1 MVEKSKLSSV
11 FQDKGF
17 LNLWL
22 NQILVQL
29 SFNSLNFALIIWVFQ
44 LTNSSIAVS
53 GLLAAVLL
61 PAMLLGLFAGV
72 LVDLIDR
79 KKVILTIDFLLAIL
93 FLSLIF
99 FRDNYPAILIIT
111 FLVNTLAQFYTSA
124 ESSAIPLIA
133 KKEQLISANSIFSAT
148 FYACFLLG
156 FALAGPLISN
166 FGIDFIF
173 SFGAAA
179 LFLAF
184 ILSFTFP
191 KIFAQPDERG
201 KRLKIALKKTN
212 FADIKNMGLGE
223 ISDTISMIRGK
234 LPILSSILILSGI
247 QIVVSVL
254 GVLIPSFLE
263 TALRIKA
270 TDASIILIAPLAL
283 GITCGGIILSRLGQK
298 FVKRALVLRSIFFGG
313 LVFFL
318 IGISPVLVPAI
329 KYLPIHRPLPF
340 LTQPSLSTI
349 LIVGSFFL
357 GVIMISILV
366 PVQTIL
372 QENTPDKDR
381 GKVYAALGAAMA
393 ALSLVPVLLAGVLSD
408 LFGVTPIFI
417 GMGVLIISC
426 ALLGI
431 MPSFFFPEKT
441 LPLRVRQFLGLG
453 HWKKD
458 ESSKT

>member
-1 MVEKSKLSSV
+1 MVQKSTYSSV
-11 FQDKGF
+11 FKDKGF

-44 LTNSSIAVS
+44 LTNSSVAVS

-79 KKVILTIDFLLAIL
+79 KKIIVTIDFLLALL
-93 FLSLIF
+93 FLSLIP
-99 FRDNYPAILIIT
+99 FRDNYPAILVIT

-124 ESSAIPLIA
+124 EGSAIPLIA
-133 KKEQLISANSIFSAT
+133 KKEQLISANSIFSTT

-156 FALAGPLISN
+156 FALSGPLISH

-173 SFGAAA
+173 SFGAGA

-184 ILSFTFP
+184 ILAFTFP
-191 KIFAQPDERG
+191 QVFAQPDARG
-201 KRLKIALKKTN
+201 RRLLSALKKGN

-223 ISDTISMIRGK
+223 IFDTINMIKGK

-247 QIVVSVL
+247 QITTNII

-263 TALRIKA
+263 TALHIKA
-270 TDASIILIAPLAL
+270 TDVSYILIVPLAL
-283 GITCGGIILSRLGQK
+283 GIASGGVVLSKLGEK
-298 FVKRALVLRSIFFGG
+298 FIKRFLVLRSIFFGG
-313 LVFFL
+313 LIFFI
-318 IGISPVLVPAI
+318 IGISPIILPAI
-329 KYLPIHRPLPF
+329 KYLPKHRPLPF
-340 LTQPSLSTI
+340 LTQPSLSTV

-357 GVIMISILV
+357 GMIMVSILV
-366 PVQTIL
+366 PVQTVL

-381 GKVYAALGAAMA
+381 GKVFAALGASMA
-393 ALSLVPVLLAGVLSD
+393 ALSLIPVLLAGVLSD

-417 GMGVLIISC
+417 GLGIIIMMC
-426 ALLGI
+426 ALLGLK
-431 MPSFFFPEKT
+431 PSFFFPEKT
-441 LPLRVRQFLGLG
+441 LPLRVREFLGLG
-453 HWKKD
+453 HWERK
-458 ESSKT
+458 

>member
-1 MVEKSKLSSV
+1 MIQKSTYSSV
-11 FQDKGF
+11 FKDKGF

-53 GLLAAVLL
+53 GLLAAVLA

-79 KKVILTIDFLLAIL
+79 KKIILTIDFLLAIL
-93 FLSLIF
+93 FLSLII
-99 FRDNYPAILIIT
+99 FRDNYPAILVIT

-124 ESSAIPLIA
+124 EGSAIPLIA
-133 KKEQLISANSIFSAT
+133 KKEQLISANSIFSTT

-156 FALAGPLISN
+156 FALAGPLIGS

-173 SFGAAA
+173 SFGAGA

-191 KIFAQPDERG
+191 KIFAQPDKRGER
-201 KRLKIALKKTN
+201 LIVALKKIN
-212 FADIKNMGLGE
+212 LADIKKMGLEE
-223 ISDTISMIRGK
+223 ISDTMSMIRGR

-247 QIVVSVL
+247 QIVISVL
-254 GVLIPSFLE
+254 GVLMPSFLE
-263 TALRIKA
+263 TALKIKA

-283 GITCGGIILSRLGQK
+283 GIVGGGLILGRLGQN
-298 FVKRALVLRSIFFGG
+298 FIKRALVLKSIFSGG
-313 LVFFL
+313 LIFLL
-318 IGISPVLVPAI
+318 IGVSPILLPAI
-329 KYLPIHRPLPF
+329 KYLPKHRPLPF

-357 GVIMISILV
+357 GMVMIFILV

-381 GKVYAALGAAMA
+381 GKVFAALGAAMA
-393 ALSLVPVLLAGVLSD
+393 ALSLIPVLLAGFLSD

-417 GMGVLIISC
+417 GLGIVIMLC
-426 ALLGI
+426 ALLGLK
-431 MPSFFFPEKT
+431 PSFFFPEKT
-441 LPLRVRQFLGLG
+441 LPLKFKEFLGLG
-453 HWKKD
+453 HWEKKV
-458 ESSKT
+458 